1 GRFFGRSFFDVQLLQ
16 RGIDLSQGRE
26 KVLLQQHMLR
36 EYLQSDFVAVA
47 PDMTIAQARQI
58 MGARNVG
65 EAYVIAPDNRFLGVL
80 QSSHLLALSDRADA
94 MEETVS
100 AHLAP
105 PQLVF
110 SLQTTIWDAME
121 GMADFVGETIPVL
134 SDDDDEQLAGIVTEA
149 MIIHASVEISRRLR
163 QEENATG

>member
-1 GRFFGRSFFDVQLLQ
+1 
-16 RGIDLSQGRE
+16 
-26 KVLLQQHMLR
+26 M
-36 EYLQSDFVAVA
+36 
-47 PDMTIAQARQI
+47 
-58 MGARNVG
+58 
-65 EAYVIAPDNRFLGVL
+65 IAPDNRFLGVL
-80 QSSHLLALSDRADA
+80 QSSHLLALSDRAEA
-94 MEETVS
+94 MEEAVL

-134 SDDDDEQLAGIVTEA
+134 SDDDDGQLAGIVTEA
-149 MIIHASVEISRRLR
+149 MIVRASVEISRRLR